1 MKTGQ
6 LLLERFTVGP
16 LQENCYLLGGAGSDA
31 AVLVDPGDEA
41 EVLAAGLSRS
51 GRRLEAILLTHA
63 HFDHVGAVADLLDR
77 FQVPVYLHP
86 ADRQLLEYASF
97 AANQWGLSI
106 RQPPLRTVDLKHEQ
120 RLELAGLSLAC
131 LHTPGHAPGHIAFY
145 SAQERLVVAG
155 DALFRGSI
163 GRTDLPFGD
172 GEQLLESIQRELLV
186 LPPETLVLPG
196 HGESTTVGAEQE
208 SNPYLV

>member
-16 LQENCYLLGGAGSDA
+16 LQENCYLLGGAGSDT

-41 EVLAAGLSRS
+41 EVLAAGVSRS
-51 GRRLEAILLTHA
+51 SRRLEAILLTHA

-106 RQPPLRTVDLKHEQ
+106 RQPPLRTVELKHEQ

-145 SAQERLVVAG
+145 SAQERLLVAG

-172 GEQLLESIQRELLV
+172 SEQLLESIRRELLV

-196 HGESTTVGAEQE
+196 HGESTTIGAEQE